1 MQQKMQ
7 KVKGFIKFIIRPVPL
22 FTLGMFPIII
32 KGTSLIN
39 ALLLGLAFVISAFVV
54 SVVNTFASK
63 FFSRQL
69 MPAVCVL
76 AGAAAVC
83 LVGFIFTKLSL
94 FDMYTLGAVLPLT
107 AADPLIVTGLVRQNE
122 KGSISGAFINAAV
135 FSAAFFAVVLI
146 VSAVREFLYTG
157 AIFGLTVLDES
168 HRISSAIMPFF
179 GIIMLGLA
187 AAFFAWISEKM
198 RRRRDAERNIGYDN

>member
-1 MQQKMQ
+1 MQ
-7 KVKGFIKFIIRPVPL
+7 KVKDFIKFVVRPVPL

-39 ALLLGLAFVISAFVV
+39 ALLLGLAFAISAFAV
-54 SVVNTFASK
+54 SAVSAFASK
-63 FFSRQL
+63 IFSKQL

-76 AGAAAVC
+76 AGAVAVC
-83 LVGFIFTKLSL
+83 LVGFIFTKLSV

-107 AADPLIVTGLVRQNE
+107 AVDPLIVTGLVRQNE
-122 KGSISGAFINAAV
+122 KESVSGAFINAAV

-146 VSAVREFLYTG
+146 VSVVREFLYTG
-157 AIFGLTVLDES
+157 AIFGLTILDES
-168 HRISSAIMPFF
+168 HRISSAVMAFF

-187 AAFFAWISEKM
+187 AAFVAWVSDKM
-198 RRRRDAERNIGYDN
+198 RRRRDAERSIGYDN